1 PCVLVLLLSLISGI
15 MQSLPWSSAGLRLS
29 ASIGIDP
36 VELWRSVLLLQC
48 IGIVLTIVIAFLLA
62 KREKK
67 AGAGISDEEF
77 EELRESIL
85 TDSKLKVSK
94 AVFWFDIIFTIALII
109 VLLTGWVNSNLAFC
123 LATVIALL
131 VNYKS
136 PKEQAKKIKEFG
148 ANSIYMITIIFSIG
162 ILAGITSGT
171 GMIVDL
177 ANALLNV
184 LPSGFEVALLPVIS
198 IISFPMTVVLGSD
211 TVYAVIAPLLVNI
224 TGTYGASALQ
234 VAQAIIIG
242 ATVSANFSF
251 CNPAPYLC
259 LGMAGVEMRDHL
271 KHSFLWGWIVC
282 IVLALIAIVTGMYM
296 V

>member
-1 PCVLVLLLSLISGI
+1 
-15 MQSLPWSSAGLRLS
+15 
-29 ASIGIDP
+29 
-36 VELWRSVLLLQC
+36 
-48 IGIVLTIVIAFLLA
+48 
-62 KREKK
+62 
-67 AGAGISDEEF
+67 
-77 EELRESIL
+77 
-85 TDSKLKVSK
+85 
-94 AVFWFDIIFTIALII
+94 
-109 VLLTGWVNSNLAFC
+109 
-123 LATVIALL
+123 
-131 VNYKS
+131 
-136 PKEQAKKIKEFG
+136 
-148 ANSIYMITIIFSIG
+148 
-162 ILAGITSGT
+162 
-171 GMIVDL
+171 VDL

-211 TVYAVIAPLLVNI
+211 TVYAVIAPPLVNI
-224 TGTYGASALQ
+224 TGTYGASTLQ